1 MSETWMDR
9 PFERIPETH
18 IAARVFWQASRIID
32 QSRPKP
38 RALPRVNGDEA
49 YTRAV
54 RIVRSLDEGLGMPMD
69 EVWE

>member
-1 MSETWMDR
+1 MTTWADI
-9 PFERIPETH
+9 PFERIPDTQ
-18 IAARVFWQASRIID
+18 IQTRVFWHASRIQD

-38 RALPRVNGDEA
+38 KLPPTVHGDDA

-54 RIVRSLDEGLGMPMD
+54 RIVRSLDSGAGMPLD